1 MTVYL
6 DHNAT
11 TPVRPEV
18 VDAMLPWLRD
28 GYGNPNSVY
37 SLGQRARAA
46 VELARE
52 QVAKL
57 LGASDASEVVF
68 TSGGSESDVLAIA
81 GGAWQAHDE
90 TKGKRRKVVTSKI
103 EHDAIRLLAG
113 QLRRRGLDVLEA
125 GCGPEGI
132 VNADEFRS
140 MIDDSTSVVSV
151 MHANNETGVLQPV
164 ADIAAA
170 ARAAG
175 ALAHTDAVQSLAKV
189 PIDAKA
195 LGVDL
200 LAVSGHKVNAPKG
213 VGALWV
219 RRGVRLSPLITG
231 HQEKNRRGG
240 TENTASIVGFG
251 HASDHAAPQ
260 QNPPPR
266 AGRGP
271 GPAPPPPPPH
281 AAHQHALLLR
291 RRLEAG
297 ALLIKGSRLNGHPD
311 LRLPNT
317 AHFSFDGVDG
327 HHLVVALDLEGICV
341 SSGPACS
348 SGASTPS
355 HVLTAMGVAP
365 EVATGSIRV
374 SVGWGS
380 TDADADRFL
389 AVLPKAVEKLRAV
402 GAPA

>member
-52 QVAKL
+52 RVAKL

-90 TKGKRRKVVTSKI
+90 TKGKRRKVVTTKI
-103 EHDAIRLLAG
+103 EHDAVRLLAG

-125 GCGPEGI
+125 GCG
-132 VNADEFRS
+132 ADGVVDAAALKA
-140 MIDDSTSVVSV
+140 MIDDATSVVSV

-251 HASDHAAPQ
+251 LACELAA
-260 QNPPPR
+260 R
-266 AGRGP
+266 ELAE
-271 GPAPPPPPPH
+271 
-281 AAHQHALLLR
+281 AHQHAIALR
-291 RRLEAG
+291 RKLEAG

>member
-1 MTVYL
+1 VTSYL

-18 VDAMLPWLRD
+18 VDAMVPWLRD

-46 VELARE
+46 IERARE
-52 QVAKL
+52 QAASL
-57 LGASDASEVVF
+57 LGASDASEIVF

-81 GGAWQAHDE
+81 GAAWQVHDE
-90 TKGKRRKVVTSKI
+90 TKGKRKTIVTTKI
-103 EHDAIRLLAG
+103 EHDAIRLLGA
-113 QLRRRGLDVLEA
+113 QLRRRGLTVLEA
-125 GCGPEGI
+125 GCAADGI
-132 VNADEFRS
+132 VDAAELKS
-140 MIDDSTSVVSV
+140 MLDDATAVVSV
-151 MHANNETGVLQPV
+151 MHSNNETGVLQPV
-164 ADIAAA
+164 AEFAAA

-175 ALAHTDAVQSLAKV
+175 ALFHTDAVQSLGKL
-189 PIDAKA
+189 PIDVKA

-213 VGALWV
+213 VGALWIK
-219 RRGVRLSPLITG
+219 RGTRLSPVVTG

-251 HASDHAAPQ
+251 LACEL
-260 QNPPPR
+260 
-266 AGRGP
+266 AGRELS
-271 GPAPPPPPPH
+271 H
-281 AAHQHALLLR
+281 AGSHALALR
-291 RRLEAG
+291 KKLEAG
-297 ALLIKGSRLNGHPD
+297 VLRIKGARLNGHPD

-327 HHLVVALDLEGICV
+327 HHLVVALDLENVCV

-355 HVLTAMGVAP
+355 HVLTAMGIPAAQ
-365 EVATGSIRV
+365 ATGSIRV

-380 TDADADRFL
+380 NDADADRFL
-389 AVLPKAVEKLRAV
+389 AVLPKALEKLRAV
-402 GAPA
+402 EAAA

>member
-1 MTVYL
+1 VTVYL

-18 VDAMLPWLRD
+18 VDAMLPWLRE

-46 VELARE
+46 VEHARE
-52 QVAKL
+52 QIASL
-57 LGASDASEVVF
+57 LGAADAAEIVF
-68 TSGGSESDVLAIA
+68 TSCGSESDALAIA
-81 GGAWQAHDE
+81 GAAWQAHDE
-90 TKGKRRKVVTSKI
+90 TKGKRCRVVTTKI
-103 EHDAIRLLAG
+103 EHDAIGLLAG
-113 QLRRRGLDVLEA
+113 QLRRRGMTVLEA
-125 GCGPEGI
+125 GCGADGV
-132 VNADEFRS
+132 VNADELKA
-140 MIDDSTSVVSV
+140 MLDDSTSIMSV

-164 ADIAAA
+164 ADLAAA

-175 ALAHTDAVQSLAKV
+175 ILAHTDAVQSLGKLKLDV
-189 PIDAKA
+189 KG

-200 LAVSGHKVNAPKG
+200 LSISGHKVNAPKG
-213 VGALWV
+213 VGALYV
-219 RRGVRLSPLITG
+219 RRGVRLATLIPG

-251 HASDHAAPQ
+251 LACEL
-260 QNPPPR
+260 
-266 AGRGP
+266 AGRELG
-271 GPAPPPPPPH
+271 
-281 AAHQHALLLR
+281 AASAHALALR
-291 RRLEAG
+291 KKLEAG
-297 ALLIKGSRLNGHPD
+297 VLRVKGSRLNGAAAS
-311 LRLPNT
+311 RLPNT

-355 HVLTAMGVAP
+355 HVLTAMGVSADL
-365 EVATGSIRV
+365 ATGSLRL

-380 TDADADRFL
+380 MDADADRLL
-389 AVLPKAVEKLRAV
+389 AVLPKAVEKLRSAAKV
-402 GAPA
+402 SA

>member
-18 VDAMLPWLRD
+18 VDAMLPWLRE

-37 SLGQRARAA
+37 ALGQKARAA
-46 VELARE
+46 IERARE
-52 QVAKL
+52 QVAAL
-57 LGASDASEVVF
+57 LGAADASEIVF

-81 GGAWQAHDE
+81 GGAWQIHDE
-90 TKGKRRKVVTSKI
+90 SKGRRRKVVTTKI
-103 EHDAIRLLAG
+103 EHDAVRLLAG
-113 QLRRRGLDVLEA
+113 QLRRRGLEVLEA
-125 GCGPEGI
+125 GCG
-132 VNADEFRS
+132 ADGVTDAAAFAAMLDEAA
-140 MIDDSTSVVSV
+140 SVVSV
-151 MHANNETGVLQPV
+151 MHSNNETGVLQPV
-164 ADIAAA
+164 AELAAA
-170 ARAAG
+170 GRLAG
-175 ALAHTDAVQSLAKV
+175 ALVHTDAVQSLGKLKLDV
-189 PIDAKA
+189 QA

-200 LAVSGHKVNAPKG
+200 LSVSGHKVNAPKG
-213 VGALWV
+213 VGALYV
-219 RRGVRLSPLITG
+219 RRGVRLSPVVTG

-251 HASDHAAPQ
+251 LACEL
-260 QNPPPR
+260 
-266 AGRGP
+266 AGRELS
-271 GPAPPPPPPH
+271 
-281 AAHQHALLLR
+281 AAASHALALR
-291 RRLEAG
+291 KKIEAG
-297 ALLIKGSRLNGHPD
+297 ALRVAGARLNGHPG

-317 AHFSFDGVDG
+317 AHLSFPGVDG

-355 HVLTAMGVAP
+355 HVLTAMGVPA
-365 EVATGSIRV
+365 ELATGSIRV

-389 AVLPKAVEKLRAV
+389 AVLPKAIEKLRAASKV
-402 GAPA
+402 AA

>member
-18 VDAMLPWLRD
+18 VDAMLPWLRE

-52 QVAKL
+52 RVAKL

-103 EHDAIRLLAG
+103 EHDAVRLLAG

-140 MIDDSTSVVSV
+140 MIDGDTSVVSV

-251 HASDHAAPQ
+251 LACELAA
-260 QNPPPR
+260 R
-266 AGRGP
+266 ELSE
-271 GPAPPPPPPH
+271 
-281 AAHQHALLLR
+281 AHQHALALR
-291 RRLEAG
+291 RKLEAG
-297 ALLIKGSRLNGHPD
+297 ALLIKGSRLNGHRE

>member
-18 VDAMLPWLRD
+18 VDAMIPWLRE

-37 SLGQRARAA
+37 ALGQRARAA
-46 VELARE
+46 IERARE
-52 QVAKL
+52 QVASL

-90 TKGKRRKVVTSKI
+90 TKGKRRKVVTTQI
-103 EHDAIRLLAG
+103 EHDAVRLLAG

-125 GCGPEGI
+125 GCGSDGI
-132 VNADEFRS
+132 ANVAELKA
-140 MIDDSTSVVSV
+140 MLDDATAVASV

-164 ADIAAA
+164 SEIAAA
-170 ARAAG
+170 AQAVG
-175 ALAHTDAVQSLAKV
+175 ALMHTDAVQSLGKMK
-189 PIDAKA
+189 IDAKA

-200 LAVSGHKVNAPKG
+200 IAVSGHKVNAPKG

-219 RRGVRLSPLITG
+219 RRGVRLAPLVTG

-251 HASDHAAPQ
+251 LACEL
-260 QNPPPR
+260 
-266 AGRGP
+266 AGREL
-271 GPAPPPPPPH
+271 AS
-281 AAHQHALLLR
+281 ASAHALALR
-291 RRLEAG
+291 RKIEAG
-297 ALLIKGSRLNGHPD
+297 ALRIKGARLNGHPE

-327 HHLVVALDLEGICV
+327 HHLVVALDLEGLCV

-355 HVLTAMGVAP
+355 HVLTAMGVPAGL
-365 EVATGSIRV
+365 ATGSIRV

-380 TDADADRFL
+380 TDDDADRLL
-389 AVLPKAVEKLRAV
+389 AVLPKAVEKLRASAGV
-402 GAPA
+402 SA

>member
-1 MTVYL
+1 VTVYL

-52 QVAKL
+52 RVAKL

-90 TKGKRRKVVTSKI
+90 TKGKRRKVVTSRI

-125 GCGPEGI
+125 GCG
-132 VNADEFRS
+132 ADGVVDAS
-140 MIDDSTSVVSV
+140 AMKAMIDDAASVVSV

-164 ADIAAA
+164 AELAAA

-251 HASDHAAPQ
+251 LACEL
-260 QNPPPR
+260 
-266 AGRGP
+266 AGRELDS
-271 GPAPPPPPPH
+271 
-281 AAHQHALLLR
+281 AHQHALLLR
-291 RRLEAG
+291 RKLEAG
-297 ALLIKGSRLNGHPD
+297 ALLIKGARLNGHPE

-389 AVLPKAVEKLRAV
+389 AALPKAVEKLRAV
-402 GAPA
+402 GTPA

>member
-1 MTVYL
+1 MTAYL

-11 TPVRPEV
+11 TPIRPEV
-18 VDAMLPWLRD
+18 VDAMLPWLRE

-46 VELARE
+46 IERARE
-52 QVAKL
+52 QVAAL
-57 LGASDASEVVF
+57 LGASDASEIVF
-68 TSGGSESDVLAIA
+68 TSCGSESDALAIA

-90 TKGKRRKVVTSKI
+90 SKGQRRKVVTTKI
-103 EHDAIRLLAG
+103 EHDAIRVLNG
-113 QLRRRGLDVLEA
+113 QLRRRGLTVLEA
-125 GCGPEGI
+125 GCGTDGI
-132 VNADEFRS
+132 VNADELKT
-140 MIDDSTSVVSV
+140 MLDDATAVVSV

-164 ADIAAA
+164 AELAAA

-175 ALAHTDAVQSLAKV
+175 ALFHTDAVQSLGKV
-189 PIDAKA
+189 RLDAKT
-195 LGVDL
+195 LGADL
-200 LAVSGHKVNAPKG
+200 IAVSGHKVNAPKG

-219 RRGVRLSPLITG
+219 RRAVRLAPLVTG

-251 HASDHAAPQ
+251 LACEL
-260 QNPPPR
+260 
-266 AGRGP
+266 AGREL
-271 GPAPPPPPPH
+271 PAA
-281 AAHQHALLLR
+281 AAHALALR
-291 RRLEAG
+291 KKLEAG
-297 ALLIKGSRLNGHPD
+297 VLRIPGSRLNGHAE

-365 EVATGSIRV
+365 NLATGSIRV

-380 TDADADRFL
+380 TDADADRLL
-389 AVLPKAVEKLRAV
+389 AVLPKAVEKLRAASRV
-402 GAPA
+402 SA

>member
-1 MTVYL
+1 MTARLDHGPTTYL

-46 VELARE
+46 VERARE

-90 TKGKRRKVVTSKI
+90 SKGERRKVVTSKI

-125 GCGPEGI
+125 GCG
-132 VNADEFRS
+132 ADGVVDAAAMKA
-140 MIDDSTSVVSV
+140 MIDDAASVVSV

-164 ADIAAA
+164 AEIAAA

-189 PIDAKA
+189 EIDVKR

-200 LAVSGHKVNAPKG
+200 AAVSGHKVNAPKG

-251 HASDHAAPQ
+251 AACEL
-260 QNPPPR
+260 
-266 AGRGP
+266 AGREV
-271 GPAPPPPPPH
+271 A
-281 AAHQHALLLR
+281 AAHQHALALR
-291 RRLEAG
+291 RRIEAG
-297 ALLIKGSRLNGHPD
+297 VLLIPGARVNGHPD

-355 HVLTAMGVAP
+355 HVLTAMGVAASL
-365 EVATGSIRV
+365 ATGSIRV

-380 TDADADRFL
+380 TDADADRLL

>member
-1 MTVYL
+1 MTSYL

-11 TPVRPEV
+11 TPIRPEV
-18 VDAMLPWLRD
+18 VDAMVPWLRE

-46 VELARE
+46 IERARE
-52 QVAKL
+52 QVAAL
-57 LGASDASEVVF
+57 LGAADPSEIVF
-68 TSGGSESDVLAIA
+68 TSCGSESDALAIA

-90 TKGKRRKVVTSKI
+90 TKGGRRKVVTTAI
-103 EHDAIRLLAG
+103 EHDAIRVLNG
-113 QLRRRGLDVLEA
+113 QLRRRGLEVLEA

-132 VNADEFRS
+132 VNADQLRS
-140 MIDDSTSVVSV
+140 MLDDATAVVSV

-164 ADIAAA
+164 AELAAA

-175 ALAHTDAVQSLAKV
+175 ALFHTDAVQSLGKMKL
-189 PIDAKA
+189 DAKA
-195 LGVDL
+195 LGADL
-200 LAVSGHKVNAPKG
+200 IAVSGHKVNAPKG

-219 RRGVRLSPLITG
+219 RRGVRLAPLITG

-251 HASDHAAPQ
+251 LACEL
-260 QNPPPR
+260 
-266 AGRGP
+266 AGRELP
-271 GPAPPPPPPH
+271 TA
-281 AAHQHALLLR
+281 AAHALALR
-291 RRLEAG
+291 KKLEAG
-297 ALLIKGSRLNGHPD
+297 VLRIPGSRLNGHAE

-355 HVLTAMGVAP
+355 HVLTAMGIAP
-365 EVATGSIRV
+365 NLATGSIRV

-380 TDADADRFL
+380 TDADADRLL
-389 AVLPKAVEKLRAV
+389 AVLPKAVEKLRAASRV
-402 GAPA
+402 SA

>member
-1 MTVYL
+1 VTAYL

-18 VDAMLPWLRD
+18 VDAMLPWLRE

-37 SLGQRARAA
+37 ALGQRARAA
-46 VELARE
+46 VERARE
-52 QVAKL
+52 QVAAI
-57 LGASDASEVVF
+57 LGAADASEIVF
-68 TSGGSESDVLAIA
+68 TSCGSESDALAIA

-90 TKGKRRKVVTSKI
+90 TKGKRRKVVTTKI
-103 EHDAIRLLAG
+103 EHDAIRVLNG
-113 QLRRRGLDVLEA
+113 QLRRRGLEVLEA
-125 GCGPEGI
+125 GCGPDGI
-132 VNADEFRS
+132 VNAAELKA
-140 MIDDSTSVVSV
+140 MIDDATAVVSV

-164 ADIAAA
+164 AEIAAA

-175 ALAHTDAVQSLAKV
+175 ALVHTDAVQSLGKMKL
-189 PIDAKA
+189 DAKA

-219 RRGVRLSPLITG
+219 RRGVRLAPLVTG

-251 HASDHAAPQ
+251 LACEL
-260 QNPPPR
+260 
-266 AGRGP
+266 AGRELSS
-271 GPAPPPPPPH
+271 
-281 AAHQHALLLR
+281 AASHALALR
-291 RRLEAG
+291 KKLEAG
-297 ALLIKGSRLNGHPD
+297 VLRVKGARLNGHPE

-317 AHFSFDGVDG
+317 AHFSLDGIDG
-327 HHLVVALDLEGICV
+327 HHLVVALDLSGICV

-365 EVATGSIRV
+365 ELATASIRV

-389 AVLPKAVEKLRAV
+389 AVLPQAVEKLRAAAKV
-402 GAPA
+402 AA